1 MEYNISPSPFIWAV
15 GIENTFIPQAR
26 VRFRPLDE
34 FTLTQHYEL
43 WREDLDRVASLGVS
57 HLRWGPPWYQVQPEP
72 NSFDW
77 RWTDQVLE
85 TLVCQKNITPILDLV
100 HYGTPFWLERSF
112 DDPDYPAYV
121 ADYTAAFA
129 ERYRSLVR
137 CYTPLNEPLI
147 TAEFCGKLGQWPP
160 YFTDERGQ
168 TRLILQLVRGQQLA
182 MQRLR
187 AIVPGCTLVAVE
199 ALNWH
204 YTRQAELQPLL
215 DQWLDARFLS
225 FDLVTGQLTPQQHSY
240 RYLVAQGSSEAE
252 IEQILAQAQ
261 LFDWFGVNFYPWSG
275 GEVSLTSKGTYRV
288 NRRSLTGRHLEP
300 LLQLAYQKSRLPLL
314 VTETSAKSNVAGRT
328 RWMAETLA
336 AVGRSQTAGL
346 PVIGYTWFPV
356 FSMIDWRYRLDRR
369 PLSKHLLHL
378 GLWDCQL
385 DETGILQRH
394 ETPLVAEYRSY
405 LHHKGL

>member
-1 MEYNISPSPFIWAV
+1 MEYNIPSSPFIWAV

-26 VRFRPLDE
+26 GRFRPLDE

-43 WREDLDRVASLGVS
+43 WQEDLDRVASLGVS
-57 HLRWGPPWYQVQPEP
+57 HLRWGPPWYQVQPDR

-85 TLVCQKNITPILDLV
+85 TMVCQKKVTPILDLV
-100 HYGTPFWLERSF
+100 HYGTPLWLERSF

-121 ADYTAAFA
+121 ADYTAALA
-129 ERYRSLVR
+129 ERYRGLVC

-147 TAEFCGKLGQWPP
+147 AAEFCGKLGQWPP
-160 YFTDERGQ
+160 YFTEERGQ
-168 TRLILQLVRGQQLA
+168 VRLILQLVRGQQLA

-187 AIVPGCTLVAVE
+187 AIVPDCTLVAVE

-204 YTRQAELQPLL
+204 YSRQAELQPLL
-215 DQWLDARFLS
+215 EQWLDARFLS
-225 FDLVTGQLTPQQHSY
+225 FDLVTGQLTPQQHGY
-240 RYLVAQGSSEAE
+240 RHLLAQGSSEGE

-261 LFDWFGVNFYPWSG
+261 PFDWFGVNFYPWSG
-275 GEVSLTSKGTYRV
+275 GEVSLTSKGSYRV
-288 NRRSLTGRHLEP
+288 NRRSLTGQHLEP
-300 LLQLAYQKSRLPLL
+300 LLHLAYQKSRLPLL

-336 AVGRSQTAGL
+336 AVGRSRTAGL

-405 LHHKGL
+405 LHHNGL